1 MHICTVVQ
9 MVGITIDDTRTAQLR
24 SISASMNPTSVL
36 ATFSLSEP
44 SQPQTI
50 GIIFAY
56 RPSFAD
62 NHGSY
67 IGVFLFGLRAVFP
80 CIEGVANFN
89 PICSIF
95 TYNNG
100 GFHSGQPFVEASF
113 KRFVPGNLPVYG
125 FGVEGCPELT
135 PECFPSNQEVA
146 IACYL
151 PRDLCGDGPGF

>member
-1 MHICTVVQ
+1 MRH
-9 MVGITIDDTRTAQLR
+9 
-24 SISASMNPTSVL
+24 
-36 ATFSLSEP
+36 
-44 SQPQTI
+44 
-50 GIIFAY
+50 
-56 RPSFAD
+56 
-62 NHGSY
+62 
-67 IGVFLFGLRAVFP
+67 LRAVFP

-100 GFHSGQPFVEASF
+100 GFHGGQSFVEASF
-113 KRFVPGNLPVYG
+113 KRFVPGNSPVYG
-125 FGVEGCPELT
+125 FGVDGCPELT